1 MRLSAATNPA
11 APPSRELLLLEVRA
25 VWELSAFFATYPML
39 RLAPRGD
46 GHAVLVVPGL
56 AASDTSTRPLRR
68 FLTDQGWAAHGWA
81 LGANHGPRPG
91 VEAKMQERLASIFR
105 ASGRKVSLIGW
116 SLGGI
121 FAREMARRAPEQ
133 VRTVIT
139 LGSPFA
145 GVPRASN
152 AWQLYERVSE
162 RSVDDTPGRERM
174 KTPPPVP
181 ATAIFSRSDGIVAWQ
196 GCLEREGPQT
206 ENIEVEGSHCGLGHN
221 PVALYAIADRLTQRE
236 GRWQRFDRSGLRS
249 FVYPDPH
256 RAPATAGL
264 AGWASGPTGGA
275 KSMNSIFDARRT

>member
-145 GVPRASN
+145 GAPRASN

-162 RSVDDTPGRERM
+162 RKVDDHPWREHM

-221 PVALYAIADRLTQRE
+221 PAVLYAIADRLTQPE

-264 AGWASGPTGGA
+264 PDWAAGKTGGA
-275 KSMNSIFDARRT
+275 KPMNSIFDARRA